1 MAVSGMTRSALR
13 KLMGDRLATTCAL
26 ILACCPLLVAQT
38 PVAVAHDSELVS
50 GPASRVV
57 AASSLALP
65 DYIISSADVLIVSV
79 YDAPDISGEYRVGPT
94 GQIELPLLSE
104 AIAAA
109 GLTPAQLSEQISE
122 KYRKA
127 EIISHPRVTVAVK
140 ESRVHSITVAGAVKT
155 PQIYPLFGKAT
166 LLDVLSQ
173 AQGLANDAGGAA
185 LITRGGIA
193 MQTLEQSGECRS
205 AARKAPCAASFTV
218 DLKQLEET
226 GDPAFN
232 VDLYPGDRVTVQR
245 AGIVYVVGAVNRP
258 GGFPLKAGQE
268 DMTVLQAL
276 ALAEDLKP
284 TAARKKAMIM
294 RRSAAAATNGREA
307 IAVNLKNVLEGR
319 EADPRLQAN
328 DILYVADSTGKRALR
343 RGAEAA
349 VYTTTSLLIWHW

>member
-1 MAVSGMTRSALR
+1 MVVSGMTRSALS
-13 KLMGDRLATTCAL
+13 KLTGNKLVAAGAL

-38 PVAVAHDSELVS
+38 RVAAAHDSELVS
-50 GPASRVV
+50 GSGSRR
-57 AASSLALP
+57 APLPSLALP
-65 DYIISSADVLIVSV
+65 DYIVSPADVLIVSV
-79 YDAPDISGEYRVGPT
+79 YGAPDISGEYRVGPA

-104 AIAAA
+104 AIVAA
-109 GLTPAQLSEQISE
+109 GLTPAQLSEKISE

-127 EIISHPRVTVAVK
+127 EIFSHPRVTVAVK
-140 ESRVHSITVAGAVKT
+140 ESRVHSITIAGAVKT
-155 PQIYPLFGKAT
+155 PQIYPSFGKTT

-173 AQGLANDAGGAA
+173 AQGLANDAGATA
-185 LITRGGIA
+185 LITRGEIA
-193 MQTLEQSGECRS
+193 LRAMKEAGECAPS
-205 AARKAPCAASFTV
+205 GGKAACAASFTV
-218 DLKQLEET
+218 DLKKLEET

-268 DMTVLQAL
+268 DMSVLQAL

-294 RRSAAAATNGREA
+294 RKCATAPNGREE
-307 IAVNLKNVLEGR
+307 IPVNLNNVLGGK
-319 EADPRLQAN
+319 EADPRLQAD
-328 DILYVADSTGKRALR
+328 DILFVADSTGKRALR

-349 VYTTTSLLIWHW
+349 IYTTTSLLIWHW

>member
-1 MAVSGMTRSALR
+1 
-13 KLMGDRLATTCAL
+13 
-26 ILACCPLLVAQT
+26 
-38 PVAVAHDSELVS
+38 
-50 GPASRVV
+50 VV
-57 AASSLALP
+57 APSSLAVP
-65 DYIISSADVLIVSV
+65 DYIISPADVLVVSV

-104 AIAAA
+104 AIVAA
-109 GLTPAQLSEQISE
+109 GLTPAQLSGQISE

-127 EIISHPRVTVAVK
+127 EIFSHPRVTVAVK
-140 ESRVHSITVAGAVKT
+140 ESRVHSITIAGAVKT

-173 AQGLANDAGGAA
+173 AQGLANDAGGTA

-193 MQTLEQSGECRS
+193 MQALQQSGECES
-205 AARKAPCAASFTV
+205 AARKAPCAETFTV
-218 DLKQLEET
+218 DLKKLEET

-232 VDLYPGDRVTVQR
+232 VDLYPGDRVTVQH

-268 DMTVLQAL
+268 DMTVLQAV

-284 TAARKKAMIM
+284 TAARNKAMIM
-294 RRSAAAATNGREA
+294 RKSAAAANGREE
-307 IAVNLKNVLEGR
+307 IAVNLKKVLEGR

-349 VYTTTSLLIWHW
+349 VYTSTSLLIWHW

>member
-1 MAVSGMTRSALR
+1 MVVSAGIPRTLLR
-13 KLMGDRLATTCAL
+13 KLMGNRLAAACAL
-26 ILACCPLLVAQT
+26 ILACCPLLAAQT
-38 PVAVAHDSELVS
+38 PRAVVPDSEIVS
-50 GPASRVV
+50 GPASP
-57 AASSLALP
+57 AASASLALP
-65 DYIISSADVLIVSV
+65 DYIISPADVLIVSV
-79 YDAPDISGEYRVGPT
+79 YDSPDISGEYRVSPA

-104 AIAAA
+104 AIVAA
-109 GLTPAQLSEQISE
+109 GLTPAQLSEHISE

-127 EIISHPRVTVAVK
+127 EIYSHPRVTVAVK

-173 AQGLANDAGGAA
+173 AQGLANDAGGTA

-193 MQTLEQSGECRS
+193 MQALKQSGECES
-205 AARKAPCAASFTV
+205 AARQAPCAQTFTV

-258 GGFPLKAGQE
+258 GGFPLKTGQV

-294 RRSAAAATNGREA
+294 RKSAAAPNGREE

-328 DILYVADSTGKRALR
+328 DILFVADSTGKRALR

-349 VYTTTSLLIWHW
+349 IYTTTSLLIWHW